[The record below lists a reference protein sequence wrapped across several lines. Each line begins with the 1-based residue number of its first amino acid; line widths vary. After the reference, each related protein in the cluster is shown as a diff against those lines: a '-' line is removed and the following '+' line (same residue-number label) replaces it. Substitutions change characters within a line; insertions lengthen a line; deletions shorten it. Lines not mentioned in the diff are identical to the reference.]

1 MTDLINGLI
10 NQLLAA
16 FIQEMH
22 LSVSRVPRSEELG
35 RTAGEQLVAE
45 SGSEQEHDPSLR
57 NVKESGVFGALGQD
71 GAL

>member
-1 MTDLINGLI
+1 
-10 NQLLAA
+10 
-16 FIQEMH
+16 MH